1 MHLKSR
7 HWSHMRL
14 LISAL
19 VLSSVAISVEQVNV
33 SAVDPATITSITTSK
48 PNGTYKVGDQM
59 WINLNFSEPVTL
71 SGAVSILLE
80 TGLSDRNAYCDGPP
94 RTLQVVPCT
103 YTVQVGDRSNDL
115 DVQSK
120 WALIPGSS
128 VTANGVE
135 GSSVTANGV
144 DANLLLPV
152 PGEAGSLSASSA
164 IVIDGAGV
172 DEQWP
177 TPPKNQFGIHYGLIA
192 EDYRENTSYLRYQA
206 PSGNSSEY
214 CSSVASCANEN
225 LNFRAVL
232 PRCLVPADIDCIET
246 VLAQSPTV
254 TEVAGEF
261 SDVFPKVG
269 AQEFTGSVDYKI
281 PNGRTSTLYK
291 FKDLPHSEVNG
302 KAIDSYLV
310 TVSISGGNNK
320 STPSTRSL
328 FASVSPVSIIENNC
342 DDRSFGNCLDTANG
356 NAGYDERAGIRC
368 IANDGIDANKDGKI
382 NGSDASTGDKGIC
395 ALRRP
400 FPVGTRFT
408 VKVRVSVAPSGWLH
422 GRLADPKITYN
433 SDNKVSTQ
441 IVLSGEPV
449 KVPVFAGFATYRGMD
464 TGLQTYYD
472 SLCASETNCLSPG
485 WEGLNQTVSTPKDK
499 RMMGVQPSYYST
511 RAFDVLTKWKNFTQD
526 TSPALP
532 SYWNIRTLSSD
543 EMVSASPCI
552 TKASGVTGIV
562 STNATAYS
570 SGPPSFDSTTKNLQ
584 YEVSAPHYTQDGKT
598 EFKGAYNLIIRDDVA
613 ECLYNFSSAFA
624 APAPPEEFADDGASE
639 VYVEEEPYV
648 DEAIYGEEYPDIE
661 EEFVDTSDGSYEMY
675 EGAEFEEV
683 SLAEYVA
690 EEKDLT
696 LTEDKDAS
704 GAVIDETEVFEEAV
718 VASIDAAVLTE
729 LQKSATAN
737 TAIDLSDGWFKF
749 SATNFTFSKP
759 TLKVQFGATPS
770 KVVACVSGANIK
782 LVKAIKAKCPAGT
795 TIAKTIYCMKK
806 KVAEA
811 VVGAKPKCPKKT
823 VLAQSVKC
831 AKGATAV
838 LVVAVSPKCA
848 KGYSKVNTYFCV
860 KDNIARKVSSVRVKC
875 SNGFAVAKQLV
886 CAKGKKFVTLTAAK
900 PKCPKGYKPKK

>member
-1 MHLKSR
+1 LFV
-7 HWSHMRL
+7 
-14 LISAL
+14 SAL
-19 VLSSVAISVEQVNV
+19 LLLSVAISVEQDNVGAVN
-33 SAVDPATITSITTSK
+33 AATIVSVTTTK

-71 SGAVSILLE
+71 GGAVSILLE
-80 TGLSDRNAYCDGPP
+80 TGPSDRYAYCDISG
-94 RTLQVVPCT
+94 TMQVVSCS

-120 WALIPGSS
+120 WAFVP
-128 VTANGVE
+128 

-144 DANLLLPV
+144 DANVLLPV
-152 PGEAGSLSASSA
+152 PGEAGSLSANSNL
-164 IVIDGAGV
+164 VIDGAGV
-172 DEQWP
+172 DEQWQV
-177 TPPKNQFGIHYGLIA
+177 PPKNQYGIHYGLIA
-192 EDYRENTSYLRYQA
+192 EDYRENTSYLRYPT
-206 PSGNSSEY
+206 PSGNQSEY
-214 CSSVASCANEN
+214 CSSVEKCADQN
-225 LNFRAVL
+225 LEFRAVL
-232 PRCLVPADIDCIET
+232 PRCVQPTDTDCIEA
-246 VLAQSPTV
+246 VLAESSGKPEV
-254 TEVAGEF
+254 TGEF

-269 AQEFTGSVDYKI
+269 TQEFVGSVGSKI
-281 PNGRTSTLYK
+281 PDGKTSTLYR
-291 FKDLPHSEVNG
+291 FQDLPHSQLEG
-302 KAIDSYLV
+302 KSIDSYLV
-310 TVSISGGNNK
+310 TVSVSGRNQK
-320 STPSTRSL
+320 SVPSQRSL
-328 FASVSPVSIIENNC
+328 FASISPVSIIETDC
-342 DDRSFGNCLDTANG
+342 DQRYGGCLDTAIG
-356 NAGYDERAGIRC
+356 NANHDERAGIRC
-368 IANDGIDANKDGKI
+368 IAMDGFDTNKDGKI
-382 NGSDASTGDKGIC
+382 NALDPTTGDKSFC

-400 FPVGTRFT
+400 FPAGTRFT

-433 SDNKVSTQ
+433 SDKKTSTQ

-449 KVPVFAGFATYRGMD
+449 KVPVFAGFATYGGLD
-464 TGLQTYYD
+464 TELQAYYD
-472 SLCASETNCLSPG
+472 SLCTAETNCLSPG
-485 WEGLNQTVSTPKDK
+485 GDGVNQTVSTPKDK

-511 RAFDVLTKWKNFTQD
+511 RAFDVLAKWKNFTQD

-570 SGPPSFDSTTKNLQ
+570 SGPPSFDATTKNLQ

-598 EFKGAYNLIIRDDVA
+598 EFKGAYNLVIRDDVA

-624 APAPPEEFADDGASE
+624 APAPPEEFDADGTSD

-648 DEAIYGEEYPDIE
+648 DEAIYGEEYPDVE

-675 EGAEFEEV
+675 EAAEFEEV

-690 EEKDLT
+690 EEKDFT

-704 GAVIDETEVFEEAV
+704 GAVIDETEVFEETV

-795 TIAKTIYCMKK
+795 TLAKTIYCMKK

-860 KDNIARKVSSVRVKC
+860 KDKIARKVSSVRVKC

-900 PKCPKGYKPKK
+900 PKCPKGYKPKKVIK